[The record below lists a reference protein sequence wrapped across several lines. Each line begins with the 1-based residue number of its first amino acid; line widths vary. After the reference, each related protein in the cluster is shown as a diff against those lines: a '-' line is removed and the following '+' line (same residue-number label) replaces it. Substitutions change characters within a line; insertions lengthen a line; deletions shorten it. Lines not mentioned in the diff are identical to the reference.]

1 MPVATEDVVLT
12 ETLTPT
18 KELTPAQIEELK
30 KEIRDLYPRWQT
42 LRLEL
47 GIKLLTLQAGTAH
60 HGDGTFTKIVTVELG
75 IPHTT
80 AYRLIEFAKGE
91 IIRLSQNG
99 TNDDDPFDEVNMAR
113 ILDTAYK
120 GKVPRR
126 PKRNPNYGRE
136 LQLRFVFFNKD
147 TRLAVLKAW
156 TIVKSHRAAVK
167 TLSATIG
174 KEVLRAAADIE
185 KKNHK

>member
-1 MPVATEDVVLT
+1 MPVATEEVVLT
-12 ETLTPT
+12 ETLTHA
-18 KELTPAQIEELK
+18 KELTPDQIEELK
-30 KEIRDLYPRWQT
+30 NEIRDLYPRWQT

-47 GIKLLTLQAGTAH
+47 GIKLLKLQAGIAH
-60 HGDGTFTKIVTVELG
+60 YGDGTFTKIVTVELG

-120 GKVPRR
+120 GKVPPR
-126 PKRNPNYGRE
+126 KKKDKKYAKE
-136 LQLRFVFFNKD
+136 VLLRFIFKKE
-147 TRLAVLKAW
+147 TRLAVWAAWKVIKPHKA
-156 TIVKSHRAAVK
+156 VMRE
-167 TLSATIG
+167 LSATIA
-174 KEVLRAAADIE
+174 KEVLRAAAEIE
-185 KKNHK
+185 KKNNR